1 MVNLLG
7 QEAKGDLVALTMS
20 ETLER
25 CSVKKLD
32 YKLLARKYAAM
43 LLFMNWGTLD
53 SLGPF
58 YSGRPRYDFLQGF
71 AIKFVAYYAFV
82 KGDIVLCDE
91 L

>member
-1 MVNLLG
+1 ML
-7 QEAKGDLVALTMS
+7 
-20 ETLER
+20 R
-25 CSVKKLD
+25 KKLD
-32 YKLLARKYAAM
+32 YKLLARKYSAM
-43 LLFMNWGTLD
+43 LLFMNSSILD

-82 KGDIVLCDE
+82 KGDIVLYDE